1 MDHNTKILVSFK
13 NAIIIADTK
22 ILELEEKLKLNDNKK
37 DFYEAGI
44 IIGHIIR
51 NIYYAFDTNNFDA
64 LQELNHN
71 YNEQLVI
78 TLNILE
84 QLVKKN
90 IMNEYE
96 YLQYANMFM
105 KRKKEYDILCNN
117 PYIAE
122 GIALCQCCVPKSYI
136 K

>member
-1 MDHNTKILVSFK
+1 MVNHIFINLYGVCIIRDIYYSF
-13 NAIIIADTK
+13 DTK
-22 ILELEEKLKLNDNKK
+22 
-37 DFYEAGI
+37 
-44 IIGHIIR
+44 
-51 NIYYAFDTNNFDA
+51 TFDA

-117 PYIAE
+117 PYIVE
-122 GIALCQCCVPKSYI
+122 GITLCQCCVPRSYI